1 MTVSYI
7 MNTIDRFDITPKV
20 TADNRNTAGHPIR
33 QYIVTDN
40 GSKDMRIK
48 RWAAGFAHKFID
60 NAENVGN
67 AQALNNAM
75 KVATGDIIVIA
86 GNDIKLQ
93 NKWLSEAIK
102 LIQENPK
109 VGLIGFNWRGNASK
123 TKEKHGNLNEQVGN
137 VFGTWVMSRKVY
149 DKVGPFNEFSKY
161 GLWDSAYNHRCEKA
175 GFINGYIH
183 GIDSEHI
190 GNDVGESSEYRKMKD
205 REMAKAK
212 KAYSEFMG
220 TKPKKR
226 RKRTTKK

>member
-7 MNTIDRFDITPKV
+7 MNIIDRFDITPKV

-48 RWAAGFAHKFID
+48 RWAAGFAHKFI
-60 NAENVGN
+60 NNEENVGN
-67 AQALNNAM
+67 PQALNNAM

-93 NKWLSEAIK
+93 NKWLAEAIK
-102 LIQENPK
+102 LIQDNPNI
-109 VGLIGFNWRGNASK
+109 GLIGFNWRGNASK
-123 TKEKHGNLNEQVGN
+123 TKKKHGNLNEQVGN

-161 GLWDSAYNHRCEKA
+161 GLWGSAYNDRCNAK
-175 GFINGYIH
+175 GFINGYIN

-190 GNDVGESSEYRKMKD
+190 GNDVGETTDYRKMKN
-205 REMAKAK
+205 REMSKAK
-212 KAYSEFMG
+212 KAYGKWKAEQR
-220 TKPKKR
+220 KAKK
-226 RKRTTKK
+226 